1 MRVRS
6 GPPRP
11 FPEFRAGGF
20 RLTPRSRPRH
30 PAVLLLGSPAVSALT
45 AVLALRR

>member
-6 GPPRP
+6 GAPRP
-11 FPEFRAGGF
+11 FLEFRVGGF
-20 RLTPRSRPRH
+20 RPTLQSRPRH